1 VPEAGTIASKE
12 NQQQVAAGEC
22 WPRLKIQ
29 QLTDVRH
36 VGRVGHNLDSQT
48 NTEAGACAAA
58 MPITATINIFT
69 NLNKNNKDL
78 RPVQQELHD
87 AEQ

>member
-1 VPEAGTIASKE
+1 
-12 NQQQVAAGEC
+12 
-22 WPRLKIQ
+22 
-29 QLTDVRH
+29 
-36 VGRVGHNLDSQT
+36 
-48 NTEAGACAAA
+48 